1 MDHQPICTTR
11 GRKPAKR
18 AQASGSLLPLTL
30 LVVTAVANAGSAGE
44 ASSPPRMAYQDL
56 PEAILLPL
64 KHEGKLAAGGGWV
77 LSYRNGLT
85 GTDQPEREAQS
96 RYVTHSDRANTP
108 TTSLISWEIT
118 RTPNNL
124 CPEAACPDMIRIIA
138 VPDGFIAIPESA
150 WIEEGET
157 LRTYIVPAGIG

>member
-124 CPEAACPDMIRIIA
+124 CPEAALRRQWATLDPCHERRIRVQLVFQEWA
-138 VPDGFIAIPESA
+138 SG
-150 WIEEGET
+150 T
-157 LRTYIVPAGIG
+157 TTRT